1 MNLNHDVQILQVNCL
16 NHEEHENAADL
27 KGPRRSI
34 SKLTLNLKAHEN
46 LQREFMLMER
56 IILASA
62 SPRRAELLRAA
73 GIEFDVMPASTD
85 ETVHPGETPEAYVQR
100 VAEAK
105 ATAVRQR
112 ANGRPVLAAD
122 TVVVVDKAILGKPVD
137 RDDAKRMLRM
147 LSGRGH
153 QVLTSVTLLS
163 GADPLGSPKPPCGE
177 GGLGPRGGSG
187 KARPALTRVETTTVE
202 FVPLTGDEIDWY
214 VATGEPDDKAGAY
227 AIQGYA
233 SRFITRIDG
242 SYSNVVG
249 LPVALVYEMLNSLE
263 R

>member
-1 MNLNHDVQILQVNCL
+1 
-16 NHEEHENAADL
+16 
-27 KGPRRSI
+27 
-34 SKLTLNLKAHEN
+34 
-46 LQREFMLMER
+46 MLMER

-73 GIEFDVMPASTD
+73 GIEFDAMPANAD

-105 ATAVRQR
+105 ATAVRHR

-122 TVVVVDKAILGKPVD
+122 TVVVVDEVILGKPVD
-137 RDDAKRMLRM
+137 REDAKRMLRM
-147 LSGRGH
+147 LSGRAH
-153 QVLTSVTLLS
+153 DVLTAVLLS
-163 GADPLGSPKPPCGE
+163 RGPTPPSPQGGFGE
-177 GGLGPRGGSG
+177 PRGSAQVD
-187 KARPALTRVETTTVE
+187 KRIVLT
-202 FVPLTGDEIDWY
+202 
-214 VATGEPDDKAGAY
+214 Y

-249 LPVALVYEMLNSLE
+249 LPIALVYEMINSLE